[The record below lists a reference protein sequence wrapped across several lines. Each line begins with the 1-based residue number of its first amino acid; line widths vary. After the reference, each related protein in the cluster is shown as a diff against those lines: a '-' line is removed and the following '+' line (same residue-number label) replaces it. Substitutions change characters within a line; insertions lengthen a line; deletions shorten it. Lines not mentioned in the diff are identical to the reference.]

1 MVEVSCWSVV
11 PAWMNIKE
19 GGATPKKVP
28 TQKGSR
34 GTPITGETILINLR
48 ETIDGN
54 PGKIFLGSP
63 VGKEWSN
70 PEEKN
75 V

>member
-1 MVEVSCWSVV
+1 MVEVSCCRVV

-48 ETIDGN
+48 EVIYWKH
-54 PGKIFLGSP
+54 GKIFQSSP

>member
-1 MVEVSCWSVV
+1 
-11 PAWMNIKE
+11 MNIKE

-48 ETIDGN
+48 EGN
-54 PGKIFLGSP
+54 NILPTRQNIPKLTS
-63 VGKEWSN
+63 
-70 PEEKN
+70 
-75 V
+75 